1 MAASIYITSPD
12 GRLLGNVVSYLLKFN
27 SKIHQNGVID
37 LLKFNKRDSTA
48 ISVES
53 KSQRFFIF
61 MMLSGGIERKH

>member
-1 MAASIYITSPD
+1 MAASIYISSAD
-12 GRLLGNVVSYLLKFN
+12 GGLLGKIVSYLLKFN

-37 LLKFNKRDSTA
+37 LLKFNKKDIAT

-61 MMLSGGIERKH
+61 MMFSGGIERKH